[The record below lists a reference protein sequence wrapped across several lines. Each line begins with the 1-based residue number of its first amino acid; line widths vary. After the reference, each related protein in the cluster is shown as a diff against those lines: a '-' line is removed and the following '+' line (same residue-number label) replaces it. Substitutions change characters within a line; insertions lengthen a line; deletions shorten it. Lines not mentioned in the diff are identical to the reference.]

1 MANDTNR
8 KFCSKKNNLGD
19 ERFWRK
25 PDIIVDSILSIL
37 DEDSTF
43 TGHQLIDE
51 IYLRKKGITDFYK
64 YQCLEGYEPHI
75 FVDIDL
81 K

>member
-37 DEDSTF
+37 NEDSTF
-43 TGHQLIDE
+43 TGNQLIDE
-51 IYLRKKGITDFYK
+51 IYLRKKALPIFSK
-64 YQCLEGYEPHI
+64 YQCLEGYEPPR